1 MQLQVSRIQAHRD
14 ISCRGAHPL
23 IMIYEKLLPEIMAH
37 VNASPRK
44 ESCGLIVSYRRKL
57 KFIPTRN
64 VATLST
70 EFTIDPEEL
79 AEIEDKYKIQA
90 VVHSHI
96 NVNPEPSQADLIEIE
111 RHNLP
116 YLIVNYPLNTYT
128 LTYPSG
134 YVAPYEGRLFV
145 SGITDCYAIW
155 RDFYQRELSVQME
168 DYPRIYE
175 WWHKGEN
182 LYMDNY
188 QEAGMV
194 EIDRKELKRGDIILM
209 RIGSQVLNH
218 CAVYLG
224 DNRILQHLTG
234 RLSSIDIYGGW
245 YQKCAGMYLRHK
257 SQF

>member
-1 MQLQVSRIQAHRD
+1 MK
-14 ISCRGAHPL
+14 
-23 IMIYEKLLPEIMAH
+23 MIYEKLMPEILAH
-37 VNASPRK
+37 VNSSPTK
-44 ESCGLIVSYRRKL
+44 EICGLIVSLKKKL
-57 KFIPTRN
+57 KYVHTRN
-64 VATLST
+64 VA
-70 EFTIDPEEL
+70 EIGPDFIIDAEEL

-116 YLIVNYPLNTYT
+116 YLIVNFPVNTYT

-134 YVAPYEGRLFV
+134 YIAPYEGRPFV
-145 SGITDCYAIW
+145 SGITDCYSLW
-155 RDFYQRELSVQME
+155 RDFYERELGIYME
-168 DYPRIYE
+168 DYNRTYE

-188 QEAGMV
+188 KEAGMI

-224 DNRILQHLTG
+224 DNRMLQHLTG

-245 YQKCAGMYLRHK
+245 YQKCTGMYLRHK